1 VNHYIYDGPVMA
13 FGKCIDNNLKAD
25 TYAVSEKKAK
35 SNIAYQY
42 KKEHGKMPATKII
55 LPGALIQHY

>member
-1 VNHYIYDGPVMA
+1 MA